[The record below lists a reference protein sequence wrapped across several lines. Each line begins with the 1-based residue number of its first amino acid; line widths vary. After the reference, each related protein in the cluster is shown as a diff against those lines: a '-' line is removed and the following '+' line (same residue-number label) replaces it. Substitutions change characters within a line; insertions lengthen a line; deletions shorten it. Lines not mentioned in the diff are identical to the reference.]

1 VTVVR
6 RGWRSVRDGLAIT
19 LAGIGVLLLLAAPAL
34 GDRSFTTEFSTNDT
48 GNIAI
53 TGNTVE
59 TCPTVASNC
68 AAAKKASA
76 FSPNSAYDNNS
87 FSMQFLNTS
96 PGTLNGSSVFDSSS
110 ADVALPTGATV
121 LFAGLYWGGDPTAGS
136 GVSGQPSPPSTPN
149 VSLCNQ
155 VGFKVPGATT
165 YSSVKA
171 SKLDISGANGLQS
184 TCTTTRYGA
193 FADVTNQ
200 VATAGNG
207 TYSVANIQAAGGT
220 DHYAGW
226 SLLIVYH
233 DSIDPPRNLTVDDG
247 FQSVAP
253 NSPPIQVPVGGFKT
267 PPAGAVNTTLGTVT
281 WEGDTGLTGDSLQL
295 NNTTLSDAANPAT
308 NFFNGGIDNLGSNI
322 TNRNPADVNSFALDA
337 KTVSANG
344 VLANGATSATVT
356 FSTNGDQYYPVVV
369 SFATNLYAP
378 VITSTK
384 TVSNVT
390 HPGGPN
396 VAGDRLKYT
405 VSYTNSGYDGASN
418 FVMRDPIPGGTTFVP
433 GSLAITAGPQAPA
446 HPTDALDND
455 TGEFNAGANQVVF
468 RLGSGANGTIGGKIA
483 PGETDTVTFQV
494 SINAGDAD
502 QQQIINQAHASYTG
516 VSLGYGYTNDSPV
529 VTTLVSA
536 PDLTILK
543 SHTGSLTGGSTIPFT
558 ISVANVGSAPT
569 DGSTVKVTD
578 TLPSSGFSSVVSA
591 SGDGWR
597 CDVDGLSVTCTRSD
611 VLAPGATYP
620 PITVSA
626 KIQPVPP
633 MTLCNTAFVSGGG
646 GNTSNNY
653 STDCDAGAAVA
664 DVGIQKFAR
673 PSVVYSAGA
682 SDQRGVLRRTRSI
695 TNDDL
700 VTFTIPVNNLGP
712 STARNVVVTDKSIAA
727 SGGYVDIEAT
737 TTQGSCD
744 DTVVCNLGDMPA
756 FSSAT
761 VTITAQVIAHN
772 TTLDN
777 TATVS
782 SDTADPVTDNNTASA
797 RVIVAPSADL
807 AMTKTG
813 MVDANG
819 NPIAPTAGGPYTYTL
834 TVANNGP
841 DAATNLVV
849 TDDLP
854 ADFTATSA
862 GGGGFSCTLPV
873 APGGTI
879 VCTSPSQSVA
889 DGPQQITVA
898 GSFSSAAT
906 DTVLNVATVAA
917 DTADPDPSNND
928 ATLVLPIGAQTILTI
943 SKEAEGIVPPANTLE
958 PLVAWQQTQGSLYPG
973 EGFYFQVVV
982 SNVGPSPIGS
992 GNPATVTDTLPS
1004 GIVYD
1009 PSLPA
1014 SLTPNTPV
1022 LPSAC
1027 QVVGQALTCTLSSIP
1042 AGGQELIDIPVT
1054 ATTAGT
1060 YENVAAVSAPTDP
1073 NGPQESPPAL
1083 AVVGSSTDLTLSKSV
1098 SPLTASVGE
1107 TVTYTMTATNLGP
1120 SPTGAL
1126 LTDVLPATLSFN
1138 GSADGCTAAGQTV
1151 TCGPYDL
1158 PALASQV
1165 VTFTAVVTPQA
1176 TPGSFIVN
1184 SATIQSTAGS
1194 DPQLFPVVEDF
1205 NPQGNAAK
1213 TALVVPLRADLSIK
1227 KTVSHALVR
1236 PGEVFTYR
1244 LAVHNAGPATA
1255 TEVKVQDH
1263 LPAGVGFSKASL
1275 GCVNKAAPMI
1285 CTVGTLRRGATKTF
1299 VIRVF
1304 VLPHAP
1310 ASITNSATVSGAQR
1324 DPRRRNNT
1332 STVAVNVKQPPV
1344 KPPPVQHP
1352 PVQHRGRITLH
1363 DTPSATQLLAGHD
1376 VTFYL
1381 NASNPNAW
1389 RLSNV
1394 VICDRLPTG
1403 VKFVSGS
1410 PGVMLHAG
1418 VVCWPA
1424 TTIAPGQQHVVS
1436 VRVATRA
1443 GVATS
1448 YVDAATVTSTIPA
1461 HLSAAAHAHVATVV
1475 PVACGSAASRRARAD
1490 ALTTSPPA
1498 VGGPLAKAAC

>member
-6 RGWRSVRDGLAIT
+6 KGWRSVRDGLAIT
-19 LAGIGVLLLLAAPAL
+19 LAGIGVLLLVAAPAL

-48 GNIAI
+48 GNISI

-96 PGTLNGSSVFDSSS
+96 PGTLNGASVFDSSS

-136 GVSGQPSPPSTPN
+136 GVSGEPSPPSTPN

-171 SKLDISGANGLQS
+171 SKLDISGAKGLQS
-184 TCTTTRYGA
+184 TCTATRYGA

-200 VATAGNG
+200 VAIAGNG

-226 SLLIVYH
+226 SLVIVYH

-247 FQSVAP
+247 FQSVAS
-253 NSPPIQVPVGGFKT
+253 NSPPIQVPVGGFQT

-295 NNTTLSDAANPAT
+295 NSTTLSDAANPAT

-433 GSLAITAGPQAPA
+433 GSLSITAGPQAPA
-446 HPTDALDND
+446 HPSDAIDND
-455 TGEFNAGANQVVF
+455 TGEFNSGANQVVF

-516 VSLGYGYTNDSPV
+516 VSLGNGYTNDSPV
-529 VTTLVSA
+529 VTTPISA
-536 PDLTILK
+536 PDLTIFK
-543 SHTGSLTGGSTIPFT
+543 SHMGSMIGGSTVPFT

-578 TLPSSGFSSVVSA
+578 TLPSDGFSSVVSA
-591 SGDGWR
+591 AGDGWS
-597 CDVDGLSVTCTRSD
+597 CDVDGLSITCTRSD

-620 PITVSA
+620 PITISA

-633 MTLCNTAFVSGGG
+633 MTLCNTAFISGGG
-646 GNTSNNY
+646 GANTSNNY
-653 STDCDAGAAVA
+653 STDCDAGATVA
-664 DVGIQKFAR
+664 DLGIQKFAS
-673 PSVVYSAGA
+673 PTIVYSAGA
-682 SDQRGVLRRTRSI
+682 ADQRRVVRSSRSI
-695 TNDDL
+695 TNDDR
-700 VTFTIPVNNLGP
+700 VTFTLPVSNLGP
-712 STARNVVVTDKSIAA
+712 STARNVVVTDKSLAA
-727 SGGYVDIEAT
+727 SGGYTDISAT

-744 DTVVCNLGDMPA
+744 DSVVCQLGDMPA
-756 FSSAT
+756 FSSAAI
-761 VTITAQVIAHN
+761 TITATVIAHN

-782 SDTADPVTDNNTASA
+782 SDTPDPVTDNNTASA

-807 AMTKTG
+807 AITKTG
-813 MVDANG
+813 MVDASG
-819 NPIAPTAGGPYTYTL
+819 NVIAPTAGGPYTYTL
-834 TVANNGP
+834 TVTNNGP
-841 DAATNLVV
+841 DAATDLAV
-849 TDDLP
+849 TDDVP

-862 GGGGFSCTLPV
+862 GGGGFSCTLPS

-889 DGPQQITVA
+889 ASPQQITVA
-898 GSFSSAAT
+898 GSFSSAAS
-906 DTVLNVATVAA
+906 DTALNVATVAS

-928 ATLVLPIGAQTILTI
+928 ATLVLPIGAQTILTV

-973 EGFYFQVVV
+973 EGFYFQLVV
-982 SNVGPSPIGS
+982 SNFGPSPIGS
-992 GNPATVTDTLPS
+992 GNPVTVTDTLPS
-1004 GIVYD
+1004 GIIYD
-1009 PSLPA
+1009 PALPA
-1014 SLTPNTPV
+1014 ALSPNTPA

-1027 QVVGQALTCTLSSIP
+1027 QVVGQVLTCTLTSIP

-1054 ATTAGT
+1054 ATAAGT
-1060 YENVAAVSAPTDP
+1060 YENVAVVSAPTDP
-1073 NGPQESPPAL
+1073 NGPQNSPPAF
-1083 AVVGSSTDLTLSKSV
+1083 AVVGSSTDLTLAKSV

-1120 SPTGAL
+1120 NPTGAL
-1126 LTDVLPATLSFN
+1126 LTDVLPATLSFKS
-1138 GSADGCTAAGQTV
+1138 SADGCTAAGQTV

-1158 PALASQV
+1158 LALASQV

-1176 TPGSFIVN
+1176 TPGSLIVN
-1184 SATIQSTAGS
+1184 SATIQSAAGS

-1213 TALVVPLRADLSIK
+1213 TPLVVPVRADLSVK
-1227 KTVSHALVR
+1227 KTVSHALLQR
-1236 PGEVFTYR
+1236 GQVFTYR
-1244 LAVHNAGPATA
+1244 LAVHNAGPARA
-1255 TEVKVQDH
+1255 TQVKVQDR
-1263 LPAGVGFSKASL
+1263 LPAGVGFSQASL

-1285 CTVGTLRRGATKTF
+1285 CNVGTLRRGATRTF

-1304 VLPHAP
+1304 VLPHAR
-1310 ASITNSATVSGAQR
+1310 ASIRNSATVSGAEP
-1324 DPRRRNNT
+1324 DPHRGNNT
-1332 STVAVNVKQPPV
+1332 SMVAVTVQPAS
-1344 KPPPVQHP
+1344 VQRP
-1352 PVQHRGRITLH
+1352 SVQRRGRIALR
-1363 DTPSATQLLAGHD
+1363 DTPSATQVLAGHD

-1381 NASNPNAW
+1381 NASDPNVE
-1389 RLSNV
+1389 RLGNV
-1394 VICDRLPTG
+1394 VICDRLPAG
-1403 VKFVSGS
+1403 VTFVGGS
-1410 PGVMLHAG
+1410 PGVMLRTG
-1418 VVCWPA
+1418 VACWPA
-1424 TTIAPGQQHVVS
+1424 TTIAPGGQHTVS
-1436 VRVATRA
+1436 VRVATRS
-1443 GVATS
+1443 GVATT
-1448 YVDAATVTSTIPA
+1448 YVDAATVTSTIPFRV
-1461 HLSAAAHAHVATVV
+1461 SAAAHARVATVL
-1475 PVACGSAASRRARAD
+1475 PVACGSAASRHASAN
-1490 ALTTSPPA
+1490 AVTNLPPA
-1498 VGGPLAKAAC
+1498 GGGPLAVAAC